1 MVLDATSWQELRLHP
16 LEGPLEARRYGRKGW
31 PSNSNSDHLATTIVG
46 TATRWRYRHDSTSAR
61 ICSLYRSICHE
72 LRSPAPSTMGSA
84 DGLRATH
91 AAAYGICSTYA
102 TAYGLRTA
110 HAATDGL
117 RTADATAYGLWPALT
132 AMGAA
137 NVAAWLR
144 PAHAAPGIPDANAG
158 IPSATTG
165 IPPTTTLW
173 PAALLWTALSTFNK
187 N

>member
-1 MVLDATSWQELRLHP
+1 
-16 LEGPLEARRYGRKGW
+16 
-31 PSNSNSDHLATTIVG
+31 
-46 TATRWRYRHDSTSAR
+46 
-61 ICSLYRSICHE
+61 
-72 LRSPAPSTMGSA
+72 MGSA

-91 AAAYGICSTYA
+91 AAADGLRATHA

-110 HAATDGL
+110 HAATNGL
-117 RTADATAYGLWPALT
+117 RTADATAHGLWPAST

-144 PAHAAPGIPDANAG
+144 PAHAVPG

-165 IPPTTTLW
+165 IPPTTTIW

>member
-16 LEGPLEARRYGRKGW
+16 LEGPLEARRYGRKGCS
-31 PSNSNSDHLATTIVG
+31 SNSNSDHPAPTIVG
-46 TATRWRYRHDSTSAR
+46 TATRWRYRHNSTSAR
-61 ICSLYRSICHE
+61 IRSLYRSICHE
-72 LRSPAPSTMGSA
+72 LWSPAPSTMGSA

-102 TAYGLRTA
+102 TAYGLRIA

-117 RTADATAYGLWPALT
+117 RTANATAHGLWLAST

-137 NVAAWLR
+137 NIAAWLR
-144 PAHAAPGIPDANAG
+144 PAYAAPGIPHANAG
-158 IPSATTG
+158 IPSAASG
-165 IPPTTTLW
+165 IPTTTTIW
-173 PAALLWTALSTFNK
+173 PAALLWTTLSTFNK